1 VDLAAQTMSVM
12 SISSFAGATLTSSID
27 IARKPDA
34 QLVYHVVHPIRVSW
48 ETVLAGLKEAGIA
61 FDLTSKKEWLSKVQ
75 SSISAREEDPSSG
88 MLPLWIGAVS
98 PLSCP

>member
-1 VDLAAQTMSVM
+1 M
-12 SISSFAGATLTSSID
+12 SITSYASEKLTSSID
-27 IARKPDA
+27 IARQPNA

-48 ETVLAGLKEAGIA
+48 TMVLAGLKEAGIV

-88 MLPLWIGAVS
+88 MLPLWISAVS
-98 PLSCP
+98 PHIDHCVHC

>member
-1 VDLAAQTMSVM
+1 MV
-12 SISSFAGATLTSSID
+12 ISSCASATLTSSID
-27 IARKPDA
+27 IARQPNA
-34 QLVYHVVHPIRVSW
+34 QLVYHVVHPTRVSW
-48 ETVLAGLKEAGIA
+48 ARVLAGLKEAGIA
-61 FDLTSKKEWLSKVQ
+61 FDLTSRKEWLNKVQ